1 LSQKDD
7 HEKQTESLN
16 TTANEINNN
25 VAVDIFGQT
34 FRTETFPSKGLEACQ
49 KSEINNN
56 VLDLESHGMIDNR
69 KPMEIETGLN
79 SKMHGLTSKVP
90 IPIDNN

>member
-1 LSQKDD
+1 
-7 HEKQTESLN
+7 
-16 TTANEINNN
+16 
-25 VAVDIFGQT
+25 
-34 FRTETFPSKGLEACQ
+34 
-49 KSEINNN
+49 
-56 VLDLESHGMIDNR
+56 VLDLESHGMIDYR